1 MVEEKAQN
9 HIKFTDFVRK
19 NKVMVK
25 VVGLSESH
33 KDIRDIIVNSNML
46 KS

>member
-9 HIKFTDFVRK
+9 HIKFTDFVLK
-19 NKVMVK
+19 NKVIVK
-25 VVGLSESH
+25 LVGLSESH
-33 KDIRDIIVNSNML
+33 KDIRDISVNSNVL